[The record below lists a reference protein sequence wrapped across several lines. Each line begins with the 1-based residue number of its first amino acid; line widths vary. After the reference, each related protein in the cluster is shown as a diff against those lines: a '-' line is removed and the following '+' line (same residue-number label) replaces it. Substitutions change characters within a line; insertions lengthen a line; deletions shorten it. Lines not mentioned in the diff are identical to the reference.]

1 MQCPKCKQEIDN
13 DSMFC
18 EFCGERIP
26 RVTSGQHFTGK
37 REVDNSKGKKPFL
50 NKETM
55 GTKNLLLILFAA
67 AIVFNTILSAG
78 MRGYEMEKGLRVDFS
93 LLLSAGLFYWLFA
106 SRVADALKITLSFVL
121 GLTGLI
127 RLILML
133 SESFIAFAIILL
145 IEVVVM
151 AIAYYNSSK

>member
-1 MQCPKCKQEIDN
+1 MKCPKCKQEIDE
-13 DSMFC
+13 DSKFC
-18 EFCGERIP
+18 EYCGERIP
-26 RVTSGQHFTGK
+26 QVASGQHFTEK
-37 REVDNSKGKKPFL
+37 REVDNNTGKKPFL

-55 GTKNLLLILFAA
+55 RTKNLLLILFAA
-67 AIVFNTILSAG
+67 AIVCNTILGAG
-78 MRGYEMEKGLRVDFS
+78 TGYEMGKCLLVDLS
-93 LLLSAGLFYWLFA
+93 LLLSAGLFYWLYA
-106 SRVADALKITLSFVL
+106 SWVADALKITLSFVL

-133 SESFIAFAIILL
+133 SGSFIAFAIILL